1 MILNSQTQNKIDFI
15 ETAIKDDDIIMDQ
28 YDLQLAD
35 KTLLLKS
42 CQEEKT
48 FTSCMSCDDFF
59 TCELRKAYVIA
70 VYASMSKGKHGSFE
84 F

>member
-1 MILNSQTQNKIDFI
+1 MTPNPQTQNKIDFV
-15 ETAIKDDDIIMDQ
+15 ETATHDDDIIMDQ

-48 FTSCMSCDDFF
+48 FSSCMSCDDFF

-70 VYASMSKGKHGSFE
+70 VYASMSKGKNGNFE